1 MTATNHLHH
10 LIHTE
15 QININLVLRE
25 IGIDKNTLFEKL
37 EANQFNSEEMV
48 KIRKI
53 IKDWEEFQ

>member
-1 MTATNHLHH
+1 MTSTTHLHH

-15 QININLVLRE
+15 QININLVIRE

-37 EANQFNSEEMV
+37 ESNQFNSEEMV